1 VKKKVILF
9 LRVAICLI
17 LMSSTVNG
25 CKQLPSR
32 LKDGKA
38 ATSAAE
44 SKAQVSLKIVGVLEA
59 YGNEP
64 HVTWMIKTKDGTLY
78 YPKGELQ
85 KQVSKIPTG
94 TYEWE
99 GTIGEPLSLAGLVPK
114 HEAVFLTLGWKRV
127 AE

>member
-1 VKKKVILF
+1 MLF
-9 LRVAICLI
+9 LRGAICLI
-17 LMSSTVNG
+17 LMSSAVNG

-38 ATSAAE
+38 SAPAAE
-44 SKAQVSLKIVGVLEA
+44 SKTQDSLKIVGVLEA

-85 KQVSKIPTG
+85 EQASKIPVG

-99 GTIGEPLSLAGLVPK
+99 GTIGEPLSLAGLIPK
-114 HEAVFLTLGWKRV
+114 HEAVFLTLSWKRV